1 MFTQLHLSLM
11 EKVKI
16 PRKLKK
22 KLKLG
27 IWFYP
32 LDEVRRTRRLAFP
45 YKYKEDFLSY
55 KSGLLENLKKS

>member
-1 MFTQLHLSLM
+1 M
-11 EKVKI
+11 EKIKI

-27 IWFYP
+27 FWLYP